1 MRAQR
6 HSRIQ
11 DSSTIGDCGPGRRP
25 SWHVFWMWARD
36 GPVEVKILSSRINAA
51 YVEVVGPGFAVRVD
65 AYGHEPLWAT
75 RDLYSTR
82 DYAETAAASINR
94 QSGPFPLH

>member
-1 MRAQR
+1 MTPKLA
-6 HSRIQ
+6 HFHAAS
-11 DSSTIGDCGPGRRP
+11 
-25 SWHVFWMWARD
+25 
-36 GPVEVKILSSRINAA
+36 ILAEPR
-51 YVEVVGPGFAVRVD
+51 VAVRVD

-94 QSGPFPLH
+94 QSGPFPLQ